1 VALTRDECGDLFTA
15 VRESGLD
22 PRDCELINKVTE
34 DWTRLIHKPS
44 GSYIDIQPSSGGTY
58 LFWQDKSGIRSFS
71 MFRGLFYSRAND
83 IKILTAWVA
92 QWASQASARDIW
104 SELAGI
110 HSLVTNN
117 QRTGLENSS
126 FTAPE
131 RKAISRQI
139 EQIKEQVHQTP
150 ELTAEQI
157 SGVEQKLDDLVEASK
172 RVGRK
177 DWLTMLYGAAFG
189 MIVNDAVPAH
199 IVQAVISMTIH
210 GLGHLFGLGSLPSA
224 LPPAP

>member
-1 VALTRDECGDLFTA
+1 MTW
-15 VRESGLD
+15 
-22 PRDCELINKVTE
+22 VTE
-34 DWTRLIHKPS
+34 
-44 GSYIDIQPSSGGTY
+44 
-58 LFWQDKSGIRSFS
+58 
-71 MFRGLFYSRAND
+71 
-83 IKILTAWVA
+83 
-92 QWASQASARDIW
+92 WASQASARDIW

-110 HSLVTNN
+110 HGIAESN
-117 QRTGLENSS
+117 RRKGLENNS
-126 FTAPE
+126 FTAAE
-131 RKAISRQI
+131 RRAISRRI
-139 EQIKEQVHQTP
+139 EEIKEQARQAP

-157 SGVEQKLDDLVEASK
+157 SGMEQKLDDLVEASK

-199 IVQAVISMTIH
+199 IVQGVITMAIH